1 MILTGKLCMA
11 FYMGKFFEN
20 PISQDLKLNIL
31 VLKTSRF
38 WKEIMLRT
46 KLFFTLKEPKKSKTF
61 RSSFCFRWK
70 TDFKN
75 FWWIRV
81 CCVKRWLESVSQL
94 TYYCLY
100 KIIPK
105 LFREHQI
112 FINLHENIFLYK
124 YTYNMH
130 LYHTDPILYFTNANM
145 TVFKVWSFENKT
157 LKSPWPRENLFF

>member
-1 MILTGKLCMA
+1 M
-11 FYMGKFFEN
+11 
-20 PISQDLKLNIL
+20 
-31 VLKTSRF
+31 
-38 WKEIMLRT
+38 
-46 KLFFTLKEPKKSKTF
+46 
-61 RSSFCFRWK
+61 
-70 TDFKN
+70 
-75 FWWIRV
+75 

-94 TYYCLY
+94 TYYYLY

-157 LKSPWPRENLFF
+157 LKSQWPRENLFSNKMIDWIQKQIDGPWKCFLVVKLLKIRWFGCKMSICKKSIMQNAYTAFYLTINYLS

>member
-1 MILTGKLCMA
+1 MILTRKLCMA
-11 FYMGKFFEN
+11 FYIMGKFFFN
-20 PISQDLKLNIL
+20 PILQDLKLDIL

-46 KLFFTLKEPKKSKTF
+46 KLFFTLKETKSLKPF
-61 RSSFCFRWK
+61 VPLSAFAEK
-70 TDFKN
+70 TDLKN
-75 FWWIRV
+75 FWWNHV

-112 FINLHENIFLYK
+112 YSSTYMKIYFSINIHITCIYIIQ
-124 YTYNMH
+124 
-130 LYHTDPILYFTNANM
+130 ILYYIYQC
-145 TVFKVWSFENKT
+145 
-157 LKSPWPRENLFF
+157 

>member
-1 MILTGKLCMA
+1 MILTRKLCMA
-11 FYMGKFFEN
+11 FYMGKFFFN
-20 PISQDLKLNIL
+20 PILQNLKPNIL

-38 WKEIMLRT
+38 WKEIMFRT
-46 KLFFTLKEPKKSKTF
+46 KLFFTLKETKSLKPF
-61 RSSFCFRWK
+61 VPLSAFAEK
-70 TDFKN
+70 TDIKN
-75 FWWIRV
+75 FWWNHV

-100 KIIPK
+100 NIIPK

-145 TVFKVWSFENKT
+145 TVYKVWSFENKT